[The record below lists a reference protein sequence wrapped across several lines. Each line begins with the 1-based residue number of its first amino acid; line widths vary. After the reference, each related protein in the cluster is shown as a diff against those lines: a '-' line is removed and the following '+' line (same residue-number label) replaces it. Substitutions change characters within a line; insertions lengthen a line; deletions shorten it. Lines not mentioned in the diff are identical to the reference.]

1 MTARYC
7 LAGLSF
13 VVAHPAVAAA
23 PARLGGGGELDFS
36 LGRIVLSLIVCII
49 IAVLAIL
56 LIRQRSGRIDL
67 RALFARIEPRA
78 AQIRIVETRRLSP
91 HADISVVEH
100 GGREYLLLL
109 QPTAA
114 QVLRA
119 RDIPGQD
126 IPCA

>member
-1 MTARYC
+1 MTIRHC
-7 LAGLSF
+7 LAGL
-13 VVAHPAVAAA
+13 ACLIAQPALAAA
-23 PARLGGGGELDFS
+23 PARLGGGGELDIS
-36 LGRIVLSLIVCII
+36 LGRIVLSLIICII

-78 AQIRIVETRRLSP
+78 AHIRIVETRRLSP
-91 HADISVVEH
+91 HADVSVVEH

-114 QVLRA
+114 QVLRE
-119 RDIPGQD
+119 RDIPTDDTACG
-126 IPCA
+126 